1 MQPTDYVY
9 ILFFGVMIF
18 SAVLWLLVYFFNR
31 YEVHGTPIPTR
42 SPSITFLVPA
52 YNEEDTIEAT
62 LDALLAMDYPED
74 MLEIIAINDG
84 SEDDTLEKM
93 RPYEEHDNVTVIDKE
108 NGGKAHALNVGLEQV
123 DTELV
128 ACMDADSYPEEDFL
142 HHIVGYLE
150 EPGVKGVTPAL
161 KVWKPETLNQKVI
174 WTEYVF
180 QIFLRKMFGI
190 FDTQFTL
197 PGPGSIYDTA
207 YLKEIGGWRED
218 TLTEDMEVTFRM
230 HANGARV
237 ENSAKAFV
245 HTVSP
250 PTLRG
255 LFRQRIRWYRGYI
268 ENIVEYWDMVGDPK
282 QGNLG
287 MFLLPFNILWIL
299 LVLFFFTHFFWRI
312 GETVVQQIHTY
323 LLVGFMWPSP
333 SISLMTLSLFHIF
346 TGFFLTMGVCTILI
360 SIKTAEED
368 IQLWER
374 KVHYVSFLLLYPFLF
389 AAFWIATLYEE
400 FMVREQRW

>member
-9 ILFFGVMIF
+9 LLFFAVMIF

-31 YEVHGTPIPTR
+31 DEVHGTPVPTR
-42 SPSITFLVPA
+42 HPSITFLVPA
-52 YNEEDTIEAT
+52 YNEEDTIEET
-62 LDALLAMDYPED
+62 LDALLDLDYPED
-74 MLEIIAINDG
+74 RLQIIAINDG
-84 SEDDTLEKM
+84 STDGTLEKM
-93 RPYEEHDNVTVIDKE
+93 RQYADRGNVQVIDKE
-108 NGGKAHALNVGLEQV
+108 NGGKAHALNTALEQV

-128 ACMDADSYPEEDFL
+128 ACMDADSYPEPDFL
-142 HHIVGYLE
+142 HHIVGYLDRD
-150 EPGVKGVTPAL
+150 GVKGVTPAL
-161 KVWKPETLNQKVI
+161 KVWKPETLTQKII
-174 WTEYVF
+174 WTEYIF

-197 PGPGSIYDTA
+197 PGPGSIYDA
-207 YLKEIGGWRED
+207 QYLKDLGGWDEE

-230 HANGARV
+230 HYNGARV
-237 ENSAKAFV
+237 DNSAKAFV

-268 ENIVEYWDMVGDPK
+268 ENVIRYWDMMGDPR

-287 MFLLPFNILWIL
+287 MFLLPFNVLWL
-299 LVLFFFTHFFWRI
+299 LLIMFFFTHFFYRI
-312 GETVVQQIHTY
+312 GDALVEYARTY
-323 LLVGFMWPSP
+323 LLVGYMPPTFSF
-333 SISLMTLSLFHIF
+333 SLMGVSLFHIF
-346 TGFFLTMGVCTILI
+346 SAFFLLTGIGTILI

-368 IQLWER
+368 IHLWKR
-374 KVHYVSFLLLYPFLF
+374 KAHYVSFLLLYPFLF

-400 FMVREQRW
+400 FIVRERRW